1 MRSLRK
7 SYVKR
12 SACAFAALLTLLPG
26 AQAIAQQWTLSGDES
41 SLSFISVKAEHIA
54 EVHSFARLS
63 GEIESG
69 GEAVVSID
77 LTSVQTGIDIR
88 NERMQSMLFNTD
100 MYPRAQV
107 SAEVDIAA
115 LASMGVGESALL
127 EVPLAINLHGEVLTM
142 TAPLRVS
149 HVQEGLRVDTLAPII
164 VKADAFAL
172 VDGIESLREIAGLP
186 SIGRSVPVSFSLL
199 FSQ

>member
-1 MRSLRK
+1 MRGLRK
-7 SYVKR
+7 TTMKS
-12 SACAFAALLTLLPG
+12 SFNLLAALLTLLAS
-26 AQAIAQQWTLSGDES
+26 AQAAAQWTLSADDS

-63 GEIESG
+63 GEIDSG

-107 SAEVDIAA
+107 SADVDAAA
-115 LASMGVGESALL
+115 LSSMAVGESAVL
-127 EVPLAINLHGEVLTM
+127 EVPLAINLHGEVLTLS
-142 TAPLRVS
+142 APLRVS
-149 HVQEGLRVDTLAPII
+149 HVQDGLRVDTLAPII

-186 SIGRSVPVSFSLL
+186 SISRSVPVSFSLL

>member
-1 MRSLRK
+1 MRGLRK
-7 SYVKR
+7 TTIKS
-12 SACAFAALLTLLPG
+12 SFNLLAALLTLLAS
-26 AQAIAQQWTLSGDES
+26 AQAAAQWTLSADES

-63 GEIESG
+63 GEIDSG

-107 SAEVDIAA
+107 SADVDAAA
-115 LASMGVGESALL
+115 LSSMAVGESAVL
-127 EVPLAINLHGEVLTM
+127 EVPLAINLHGEVLTLS
-142 TAPLRVS
+142 APLRVS
-149 HVQEGLRVDTLAPII
+149 HVQDGLRVDTLAPII

-186 SIGRSVPVSFSLL
+186 SISRSVPVSFSLL
-199 FSQ
+199 FSR

>member
-1 MRSLRK
+1 MRGLRK
-7 SYVKR
+7 TTIKS
-12 SACAFAALLTLLPG
+12 SFNLLAALLTLLAS
-26 AQAIAQQWTLSGDES
+26 AQAAAQWTLSADES

-63 GEIESG
+63 GEIDSG

-107 SAEVDIAA
+107 SADVDAAA
-115 LASMGVGESALL
+115 LSSMAVGESAVL
-127 EVPLAINLHGEVLTM
+127 EVPLAINLHGEVLTLS
-142 TAPLRVS
+142 APLRVS
-149 HVQEGLRVDTLAPII
+149 HVQDGLRVDTLAPII

-186 SIGRSVPVSFSLL
+186 SISRSVPVSFSLL

>member
-1 MRSLRK
+1 MRGLRK
-7 SYVKR
+7 TTIKS
-12 SACAFAALLTLLPG
+12 SFNLLAALLTLLAS
-26 AQAIAQQWTLSGDES
+26 AQAAAQWTLSADDS

-63 GEIESG
+63 GEIDSG

-88 NERMQSMLFNTD
+88 NERMQSMLFDTD

-107 SAEVDIAA
+107 SADVDVAV
-115 LASMGVGESALL
+115 LSSMAVGESAVL
-127 EVPLAINLHGEVLTM
+127 EVPLAINLHGEVLTLS
-142 TAPLRVS
+142 APLRVS
-149 HVQEGLRVDTLAPII
+149 HVQGGLRVDTLAPII

-172 VDGIESLREIAGLP
+172 VDGIENLREIAGLP
-186 SIGRSVPVSFSLL
+186 SISRSVPVSFSLL

>member
-1 MRSLRK
+1 MRGLRK
-7 SYVKR
+7 MTIKS
-12 SACAFAALLTLLPG
+12 SFNLLAALLTLLAS
-26 AQAIAQQWTLSGDES
+26 AQAAAQWTLSADDS

-63 GEIESG
+63 GEIDNG

-107 SAEVDIAA
+107 SADVDAAA
-115 LASMGVGESALL
+115 LSSMAVGESAVL
-127 EVPLAINLHGEVLTM
+127 EVPLAINLHGEVLTLS
-142 TAPLRVS
+142 APLRVS
-149 HVQEGLRVDTLAPII
+149 HVKGGLRVDTLAPII

-186 SIGRSVPVSFSLL
+186 SISRSVPVSFSLL

>member
-1 MRSLRK
+1 MRGLRK
-7 SYVKR
+7 TTMKS
-12 SACAFAALLTLLPG
+12 SFNLLAALLTLLAS
-26 AQAIAQQWTLSGDES
+26 AQAAAQWTLSADDS

-63 GEIESG
+63 GEIDNG

-107 SAEVDIAA
+107 SADVDAAA
-115 LASMGVGESALL
+115 LSSMAVGESAVL
-127 EVPLAINLHGEVLTM
+127 EVPLAINLHGEVLTLS
-142 TAPLRVS
+142 APLRVS
-149 HVQEGLRVDTLAPII
+149 HVQDGLRVDTLAPII

-186 SIGRSVPVSFSLL
+186 SISRSVPVSFSLL

>member
-1 MRSLRK
+1 MRGLRK
-7 SYVKR
+7 MTIKS
-12 SACAFAALLTLLPG
+12 SFNLLAALLTLLAS
-26 AQAIAQQWTLSGDES
+26 AQAAAQWTLSADDS

-54 EVHSFARLS
+54 EVHSFARLA
-63 GEIESG
+63 GEIDNG
-69 GEAVVSID
+69 GEAVVSVD

-88 NERMQSMLFNTD
+88 NERMKSMLFNTD

-107 SAEVDIAA
+107 SADVDVAA
-115 LASMGVGESALL
+115 LSSMAVGESAVL
-127 EVPLAINLHGEVLTM
+127 EVPLAINLHGEVLTLS
-142 TAPLRVS
+142 APLRVS
-149 HVQEGLRVDTLAPII
+149 HVKGGLRVDTLAPII

-186 SIGRSVPVSFSLL
+186 SISRSVPVSFSLL

>member
-1 MRSLRK
+1 MRGLRK
-7 SYVKR
+7 TTIKS
-12 SACAFAALLTLLPG
+12 SFNLLAALLTLLAS
-26 AQAIAQQWTLSGDES
+26 AQAAAQWTLSADDS

-63 GEIESG
+63 GEIDSG

-107 SAEVDIAA
+107 SADVDAAA
-115 LASMGVGESALL
+115 LSSMAVGESAVL
-127 EVPLAINLHGEVLTM
+127 EVPLAINLHGEVLTLS
-142 TAPLRVS
+142 APLRVS
-149 HVQEGLRVDTLAPII
+149 HVKGGLRVDTLAPII

-186 SIGRSVPVSFSLL
+186 SISRSVPVSFSLL

>member
-1 MRSLRK
+1 MRGLRK
-7 SYVKR
+7 TTIKS
-12 SACAFAALLTLLPG
+12 SFNLLAALLTLLAS
-26 AQAIAQQWTLSGDES
+26 AQAAAQWTLSADDS

-63 GEIESG
+63 GEIDNG

-107 SAEVDIAA
+107 SADVDAAA
-115 LASMGVGESALL
+115 LSSMAVGESAVL
-127 EVPLAINLHGEVLTM
+127 EVPLAINLHGEVLTLS
-142 TAPLRVS
+142 APLRVS
-149 HVQEGLRVDTLAPII
+149 HVQDGLRVDTLAPII

-186 SIGRSVPVSFSLL
+186 SISRSVPVSFSLL
-199 FSQ
+199 FSR

>member
-1 MRSLRK
+1 MRGLRK
-7 SYVKR
+7 TTIKS
-12 SACAFAALLTLLPG
+12 SFNLLAALLILLAS
-26 AQAIAQQWTLSGDES
+26 AQAAAQWTLSADDS

-63 GEIESG
+63 GEIDSG

-107 SAEVDIAA
+107 SADVDAAA
-115 LASMGVGESALL
+115 LSSMAVGESAVL
-127 EVPLAINLHGEVLTM
+127 EVPLAINLHGEVLTLS
-142 TAPLRVS
+142 APLRVS
-149 HVQEGLRVDTLAPII
+149 HVQDGLRVDTLAPII

-172 VDGIESLREIAGLP
+172 VEGIESLREIAGLP
-186 SIGRSVPVSFSLL
+186 SISHSVPVSFSLL

>member
-1 MRSLRK
+1 MRGLRK
-7 SYVKR
+7 TTIKS
-12 SACAFAALLTLLPG
+12 SFNLLAALLTLLAS
-26 AQAIAQQWTLSGDES
+26 AQAAAQWTLSADDS

-63 GEIESG
+63 GEIDNG

-107 SAEVDIAA
+107 SADVDAAA
-115 LASMGVGESALL
+115 LSSMAVGESAVL
-127 EVPLAINLHGEVLTM
+127 EVPLAINLHGEVLTLS
-142 TAPLRVS
+142 APLRVS
-149 HVQEGLRVDTLAPII
+149 HAQDGLRVDTLAPII

-186 SIGRSVPVSFSLL
+186 SISRSVPVSFSLL

>member
-1 MRSLRK
+1 MRGLRK
-7 SYVKR
+7 TTIKS
-12 SACAFAALLTLLPG
+12 SFNLLAALLTLLAS
-26 AQAIAQQWTLSGDES
+26 AQATAQWTLSADDS

-63 GEIESG
+63 GEIDSG

-107 SAEVDIAA
+107 SADVDAAA
-115 LASMGVGESALL
+115 LSSMAVGESAVL
-127 EVPLAINLHGEVLTM
+127 EVPLAINLHGEVLTLS
-142 TAPLRVS
+142 APLRVS
-149 HVQEGLRVDTLAPII
+149 HVQGGLRVDTLAPII

-186 SIGRSVPVSFSLL
+186 SISRSVPVSFSLL

>member
-1 MRSLRK
+1 MRGLRK
-7 SYVKR
+7 TTMKS
-12 SACAFAALLTLLPG
+12 SFNLLAALLTLLAS
-26 AQAIAQQWTLSGDES
+26 AQAAAQWTLSADES

-63 GEIESG
+63 GEIDSG

-107 SAEVDIAA
+107 SADVDAAA
-115 LASMGVGESALL
+115 LSSMAVGESAVL
-127 EVPLAINLHGEVLTM
+127 EVPLAINLHGEVLTLS
-142 TAPLRVS
+142 APLRVS
-149 HVQEGLRVDTLAPII
+149 HVQDGLRVDTLAPII

-186 SIGRSVPVSFSLL
+186 SISRSVPVSFSLL

>member
-1 MRSLRK
+1 MRGLNKNYRQ
-7 SYVKR
+7 Y
-12 SACAFAALLTLLPG
+12 SACALAALFALLTSAHAA
-26 AQAIAQQWTLSGDES
+26 AQWALAADDS

-54 EVHSFARLS
+54 EVHSFTRLS
-63 GEIESG
+63 GEIDGG

-107 SAEVDIAA
+107 SADVDIAA
-115 LASMGVGESALL
+115 LSSMAVGESSVV
-127 EVPLAINLHGEVLTM
+127 EVPLAINLHGEVLTLS
-142 TAPLRVS
+142 APLRVS

-164 VKADAFAL
+164 VNADAFAL
-172 VDGIESLREIAGLP
+172 VEGIESLREIAGLP

>member
-1 MRSLRK
+1 MRGIRK
-7 SYVKR
+7 TTIKS
-12 SACAFAALLTLLPG
+12 SFNLLAALLTLLAS
-26 AQAIAQQWTLSGDES
+26 AQAAAQWTLSADDS

-63 GEIESG
+63 GEIDSG

-107 SAEVDIAA
+107 SADVDAAA
-115 LASMGVGESALL
+115 LSSMAVGESAVL
-127 EVPLAINLHGEVLTM
+127 EVPLAINLHGEVLTLS
-142 TAPLRVS
+142 APLRVS
-149 HVQEGLRVDTLAPII
+149 HVQDGLRVDTLAPII

-186 SIGRSVPVSFSLL
+186 SISRSVPVSFSLL

>member
-1 MRSLRK
+1 MRGLRNTTIK
-7 SYVKR
+7 S
-12 SACAFAALLTLLPG
+12 SFNLLAALLTLLAS
-26 AQAIAQQWTLSGDES
+26 AQAAAQWTLSADDS

-63 GEIESG
+63 GEIDSG

-107 SAEVDIAA
+107 SAEVDAAA
-115 LASMGVGESALL
+115 LSSMAVGESAVL
-127 EVPLAINLHGEVLTM
+127 EVPLAINLHGEVLTLS
-142 TAPLRVS
+142 APLRVS
-149 HVQEGLRVDTLAPII
+149 HVQGGLRVDTLAPII

-186 SIGRSVPVSFSLL
+186 SISRSVPVSFSLL

>member
-1 MRSLRK
+1 MRGLRK
-7 SYVKR
+7 TTIKS
-12 SACAFAALLTLLPG
+12 SFNLLAALLPLLAS
-26 AQAIAQQWTLSGDES
+26 AQAAAQWTLSADDS

-63 GEIESG
+63 GEIDSG

-107 SAEVDIAA
+107 SADVDAAA
-115 LASMGVGESALL
+115 LSSMAVGESAVL
-127 EVPLAINLHGEVLTM
+127 EVPLAINLHGEVLTLS
-142 TAPLRVS
+142 APLRVS
-149 HVQEGLRVDTLAPII
+149 HVQGGLRVDTLAPII

-186 SIGRSVPVSFSLL
+186 SISRSVPVSFSLL

>member
-1 MRSLRK
+1 MRGLRK
-7 SYVKR
+7 TTIKS
-12 SACAFAALLTLLPG
+12 SFNLLAALLTLLAS
-26 AQAIAQQWTLSGDES
+26 AQAAAQWTLSADDS

-63 GEIESG
+63 GEIDSG

-88 NERMQSMLFNTD
+88 NERMQSMLFDTD

-107 SAEVDIAA
+107 SADVDVAV
-115 LASMGVGESALL
+115 LSSMAVGESAVL
-127 EVPLAINLHGEVLTM
+127 EVPLAINLHGEVLTLS
-142 TAPLRVS
+142 APLRVS
-149 HVQEGLRVDTLAPII
+149 HVQGGLRVDTLAPII

-186 SIGRSVPVSFSLL
+186 SISRSVPVSFSLL

>member
-1 MRSLRK
+1 MRGLRK
-7 SYVKR
+7 TTIKS
-12 SACAFAALLTLLPG
+12 SFNLLAALLTLLAS
-26 AQAIAQQWTLSGDES
+26 AQAAAQWTLSADDS

-54 EVHSFARLS
+54 EVHSFARLA
-63 GEIESG
+63 GEIDNG
-69 GEAVVSID
+69 GEAVVSVD

-107 SAEVDIAA
+107 SADVDAAA
-115 LASMGVGESALL
+115 LSSMAVGESAVL
-127 EVPLAINLHGEVLTM
+127 EVPLAINLHGEVLTLS
-142 TAPLRVS
+142 APLRVS
-149 HVQEGLRVDTLAPII
+149 HVQGGLRVDTLAPII

-186 SIGRSVPVSFSLL
+186 SISRSVPVSFSLL

>member
-1 MRSLRK
+1 MRGLRK
-7 SYVKR
+7 TTIKS
-12 SACAFAALLTLLPG
+12 SFNLLAALLTLLAS
-26 AQAIAQQWTLSGDES
+26 AQAAAQWTLSADDS

-63 GEIESG
+63 GEIDSG

-107 SAEVDIAA
+107 SADVDAAA
-115 LASMGVGESALL
+115 LSSMAVGESAVL
-127 EVPLAINLHGEVLTM
+127 EVPLAINLHGEVLTLS
-142 TAPLRVS
+142 APLRVS
-149 HVQEGLRVDTLAPII
+149 HVQDGLRVDTLAPII

-172 VDGIESLREIAGLP
+172 VDGIESLREIAGLS
-186 SIGRSVPVSFSLL
+186 SISRSVPVSFSLL

>member
-1 MRSLRK
+1 MRGLRK
-7 SYVKR
+7 TTIKS
-12 SACAFAALLTLLPG
+12 SFNLLAALLTLLAS
-26 AQAIAQQWTLSGDES
+26 AQAAAQWTLSADDS

-63 GEIESG
+63 GEIDSG

-107 SAEVDIAA
+107 SADVDAA
-115 LASMGVGESALL
+115 LLSMAVGESAVL
-127 EVPLAINLHGEVLTM
+127 EVPLAINLHGEVLTLS
-142 TAPLRVS
+142 APLRVS
-149 HVQEGLRVDTLAPII
+149 HVQGGLRVDTLAPII

-172 VDGIESLREIAGLP
+172 VEGIESLREIAGLP
-186 SIGRSVPVSFSLL
+186 SISHSVPVSFSLL

>member
-1 MRSLRK
+1 MRGLRK
-7 SYVKR
+7 TTIKS
-12 SACAFAALLTLLPG
+12 SFNLLAALLTLLAS
-26 AQAIAQQWTLSGDES
+26 AQAAAQWTLSADDS

-63 GEIESG
+63 GEIDSG

-107 SAEVDIAA
+107 SADVDAAA
-115 LASMGVGESALL
+115 LSSMAVGESAVL
-127 EVPLAINLHGEVLTM
+127 EVPLAINLHGEVLTLS
-142 TAPLRVS
+142 APLRVS
-149 HVQEGLRVDTLAPII
+149 QVQDGLRVDTLAPII

-186 SIGRSVPVSFSLL
+186 SISRSVPVSFSLL

>member
-1 MRSLRK
+1 MRGLRK
-7 SYVKR
+7 TTIKS
-12 SACAFAALLTLLPG
+12 SFNLLAALLTLLAS
-26 AQAIAQQWTLSGDES
+26 AQAAAQWTLSADDS

-63 GEIESG
+63 GEIDSG

-107 SAEVDIAA
+107 SADVDAAA
-115 LASMGVGESALL
+115 LSSMAVGESAVL
-127 EVPLAINLHGEVLTM
+127 EVPLAINLHGEVLTLS
-142 TAPLRVS
+142 APLRVS
-149 HVQEGLRVDTLAPII
+149 QVQDGLRVDTLAPII

-172 VDGIESLREIAGLP
+172 VDGIESLREVAGLP
-186 SIGRSVPVSFSLL
+186 SISRSVPVSFSLL

>member
-1 MRSLRK
+1 MRGLRK
-7 SYVKR
+7 TTIKS
-12 SACAFAALLTLLPG
+12 SFNLLAALLTLLAS
-26 AQAIAQQWTLSGDES
+26 AQAAAQWTLSADDS

-54 EVHSFARLS
+54 EVHSFARLA
-63 GEIESG
+63 GEIDNG
-69 GEAVVSID
+69 GEAVVSVD

-107 SAEVDIAA
+107 SADVDAAA
-115 LASMGVGESALL
+115 LSSMAVGESAVL
-127 EVPLAINLHGEVLTM
+127 EVPLVINLHGEVLTLS
-142 TAPLRVS
+142 APLRVS
-149 HVQEGLRVDTLAPII
+149 HVQDGLRVDTLAPII

-186 SIGRSVPVSFSLL
+186 SISRSVPVSFSLL

>member
-1 MRSLRK
+1 MRGLRK
-7 SYVKR
+7 TTIKS
-12 SACAFAALLTLLPG
+12 SFNLLAALLTLLAS
-26 AQAIAQQWTLSGDES
+26 AQAAAQWTLSADDS

-54 EVHSFARLS
+54 EVHSFARLA
-63 GEIESG
+63 GEIDNG
-69 GEAVVSID
+69 GEAVVSVD

-107 SAEVDIAA
+107 SADVDVAA
-115 LASMGVGESALL
+115 LSSMAVGESAVL
-127 EVPLAINLHGEVLTM
+127 EVPLAINLHGEVLTLS
-142 TAPLRVS
+142 APLRVS
-149 HVQEGLRVDTLAPII
+149 HVKGGLRVDTLAPII

-186 SIGRSVPVSFSLL
+186 SISRSVPVSFSLL

>member
-1 MRSLRK
+1 MRGLKKTTIK
-7 SYVKR
+7 S
-12 SACAFAALLTLLPG
+12 SFNLLAALLTLLAS
-26 AQAIAQQWTLSGDES
+26 AQAAAQWTLSADDS

-63 GEIESG
+63 GEIDSG

-107 SAEVDIAA
+107 SADVDAAA
-115 LASMGVGESALL
+115 LSSMAVGESAVL
-127 EVPLAINLHGEVLTM
+127 EVPLAINLHGEVLTLS
-142 TAPLRVS
+142 APLRVS
-149 HVQEGLRVDTLAPII
+149 QVQDGLRVDTLAPII

-172 VDGIESLREIAGLP
+172 VDGIESLREVAGLP
-186 SIGRSVPVSFSLL
+186 SISRSVPVSFSLL

>member
-1 MRSLRK
+1 MRGLRK
-7 SYVKR
+7 TTIKS
-12 SACAFAALLTLLPG
+12 SFNLLAALLTLLAS
-26 AQAIAQQWTLSGDES
+26 AQAAAQWTLSADDS

-63 GEIESG
+63 GEIGSG

-107 SAEVDIAA
+107 SADVDAAA
-115 LASMGVGESALL
+115 LSSMAVGESAVL
-127 EVPLAINLHGEVLTM
+127 EVPLAINLHGEVLTLS
-142 TAPLRVS
+142 APLRVS
-149 HVQEGLRVDTLAPII
+149 HVQGGLRVDTLAPII

-186 SIGRSVPVSFSLL
+186 SISRSVPVSFSLL

>member
-1 MRSLRK
+1 MRGLRK
-7 SYVKR
+7 TTIKS
-12 SACAFAALLTLLPG
+12 SFNLLAALLILLAS
-26 AQAIAQQWTLSGDES
+26 AQAAAQWTLSADDS

-63 GEIESG
+63 GEIDSG

-107 SAEVDIAA
+107 SADVDAAA
-115 LASMGVGESALL
+115 LSSMAVGESAVL
-127 EVPLAINLHGEVLTM
+127 EVPLAINLHGEVLTLS
-142 TAPLRVS
+142 APLRVS
-149 HVQEGLRVDTLAPII
+149 HVQGGLRVDTLAPII

-186 SIGRSVPVSFSLL
+186 SISRSVPVSFSLL

>member
-1 MRSLRK
+1 MRGLRK
-7 SYVKR
+7 TTIKS
-12 SACAFAALLTLLPG
+12 SFNLLAALLTLLAS
-26 AQAIAQQWTLSGDES
+26 AQAAAQWTLSADDS

-63 GEIESG
+63 GEIDSG

-107 SAEVDIAA
+107 SADVDAAA
-115 LASMGVGESALL
+115 LSSMAVGESAVL
-127 EVPLAINLHGEVLTM
+127 EVPLAINLHGEVLTLS
-142 TAPLRVS
+142 APLRVS
-149 HVQEGLRVDTLAPII
+149 HVQDGLRVDTLAPII

-186 SIGRSVPVSFSLL
+186 SISRSVPVSFSLL
-199 FSQ
+199 FSR

>member
-1 MRSLRK
+1 MRGLRK
-7 SYVKR
+7 TTIKS
-12 SACAFAALLTLLPG
+12 SFNLLAALLTLLAS
-26 AQAIAQQWTLSGDES
+26 AQAAAQWTLSADDS

-63 GEIESG
+63 GEIDSG

-107 SAEVDIAA
+107 SADVDAAA
-115 LASMGVGESALL
+115 LSSMAVGESAVL
-127 EVPLAINLHGEVLTM
+127 EVPLAINLHGEVLTLP
-142 TAPLRVS
+142 APLRVS
-149 HVQEGLRVDTLAPII
+149 HVQGGLRVDTLAPII

-186 SIGRSVPVSFSLL
+186 SISRSVPVSFSLL

>member
-1 MRSLRK
+1 MRGLRK
-7 SYVKR
+7 TTIKS
-12 SACAFAALLTLLPG
+12 SFSLLAALLTLLAS
-26 AQAIAQQWTLSGDES
+26 AQAAAQWTLSADDS

-63 GEIESG
+63 GEIDSG

-107 SAEVDIAA
+107 SADVDAAA
-115 LASMGVGESALL
+115 LSSMAVGESAVL
-127 EVPLAINLHGEVLTM
+127 EVPLAINLHGEVLTLS
-142 TAPLRVS
+142 APLRVS
-149 HVQEGLRVDTLAPII
+149 HVQDGLRV
-164 VKADAFAL
+164 
-172 VDGIESLREIAGLP
+172 E
-186 SIGRSVPVSFSLL
+186 IGRAHV
-199 FSQ
+199 

>member
-1 MRSLRK
+1 MRGLRK
-7 SYVKR
+7 TTIKS
-12 SACAFAALLTLLPG
+12 SFNLLAALLTLLAS
-26 AQAIAQQWTLSGDES
+26 AQAAAQWTLSADDS

-63 GEIESG
+63 GEIDNG

-107 SAEVDIAA
+107 SADVDAAA
-115 LASMGVGESALL
+115 LSSMAVGESAVL
-127 EVPLAINLHGEVLTM
+127 EVPLAINLHGEVLTLS
-142 TAPLRVS
+142 APLRVS
-149 HVQEGLRVDTLAPII
+149 HVQGGLRVDTLAPII

-186 SIGRSVPVSFSLL
+186 SISRSVPVSFSLL

>member
-1 MRSLRK
+1 MRGLRK
-7 SYVKR
+7 TTIKS
-12 SACAFAALLTLLPG
+12 SFNLLAALLTLLAS
-26 AQAIAQQWTLSGDES
+26 AQAAAQWTLSADDS

-63 GEIESG
+63 GEIDSG

-107 SAEVDIAA
+107 SADVDAAA
-115 LASMGVGESALL
+115 LSSMAVGESAVL
-127 EVPLAINLHGEVLTM
+127 EVPLAINLHGEVLTLS
-142 TAPLRVS
+142 APLRVS
-149 HVQEGLRVDTLAPII
+149 HVQDGLRVDTLAPII

-186 SIGRSVPVSFSLL
+186 SISRSVPVSFSLL

>member
-1 MRSLRK
+1 MRGLRK
-7 SYVKR
+7 TTIKS
-12 SACAFAALLTLLPG
+12 SFNLLAALLTLLAS
-26 AQAIAQQWTLSGDES
+26 AQAAAQWTLSADDS

-63 GEIESG
+63 GEIDSG

-107 SAEVDIAA
+107 SADVDAAA
-115 LASMGVGESALL
+115 LSSMAVGESAVL
-127 EVPLAINLHGEVLTM
+127 EVPLAINLHGEVLTLS
-142 TAPLRVS
+142 APLRVS
-149 HVQEGLRVDTLAPII
+149 HVQGGLRVDTLAPII

-186 SIGRSVPVSFSLL
+186 SISRSVPVSFSLL

>member
-1 MRSLRK
+1 MRGLRK
-7 SYVKR
+7 TTIKS
-12 SACAFAALLTLLPG
+12 SFNLLAALLTLLAS
-26 AQAIAQQWTLSGDES
+26 AQAAAQWTLSADDS

-63 GEIESG
+63 GEIDSG

-107 SAEVDIAA
+107 SADVDVAA
-115 LASMGVGESALL
+115 LSSMAVGESAVL
-127 EVPLAINLHGEVLTM
+127 EVPLAINLHGEVLTLS
-142 TAPLRVS
+142 APLRVS
-149 HVQEGLRVDTLAPII
+149 HVKGGLRVDTLAPII

-186 SIGRSVPVSFSLL
+186 SISRSVPVSFSLL

>member
-1 MRSLRK
+1 MRGLRK
-7 SYVKR
+7 TTIKS
-12 SACAFAALLTLLPG
+12 SFNLLAALLTLLAS
-26 AQAIAQQWTLSGDES
+26 AQAAAQWTLSADDS

-63 GEIESG
+63 GEIDNG

-107 SAEVDIAA
+107 SADVDAAA
-115 LASMGVGESALL
+115 LSSMAVGESAVL
-127 EVPLAINLHGEVLTM
+127 EVPLAINLHGEVLTLS
-142 TAPLRVS
+142 APLRVS
-149 HVQEGLRVDTLAPII
+149 HVQDGLRVDTLAPII

-186 SIGRSVPVSFSLL
+186 SISRSVPVSFSLL
-199 FSQ
+199 FIQ

>member
-1 MRSLRK
+1 MRGLRK
-7 SYVKR
+7 TTIKS
-12 SACAFAALLTLLPG
+12 SFNLLAALLTLLAS
-26 AQAIAQQWTLSGDES
+26 AQAAAQWTLSAVDS

-63 GEIESG
+63 GEIDSG

-88 NERMQSMLFNTD
+88 NERMQSMLFDTD

-107 SAEVDIAA
+107 SADVDVAV
-115 LASMGVGESALL
+115 LSSMAVGESAAL
-127 EVPLAINLHGEVLTM
+127 EVPLAINLHGEVLTLS
-142 TAPLRVS
+142 APLRVS
-149 HVQEGLRVDTLAPII
+149 HVQGGLRVDTLAPII

-186 SIGRSVPVSFSLL
+186 SISRSVPVSFSLL

>member
-1 MRSLRK
+1 MRGLRK
-7 SYVKR
+7 TTIKS
-12 SACAFAALLTLLPG
+12 SFNLLAALLTLLAS
-26 AQAIAQQWTLSGDES
+26 AQAVAQWTLSADDS

-63 GEIESG
+63 GEIDSG

-107 SAEVDIAA
+107 SADVDAAA
-115 LASMGVGESALL
+115 LSSMAVGESAVL
-127 EVPLAINLHGEVLTM
+127 EVPLAINLHGEVLTLS
-142 TAPLRVS
+142 APLRVS
-149 HVQEGLRVDTLAPII
+149 HVQGGLRVDTLAPII

-186 SIGRSVPVSFSLL
+186 SISRSVPVSFSLL